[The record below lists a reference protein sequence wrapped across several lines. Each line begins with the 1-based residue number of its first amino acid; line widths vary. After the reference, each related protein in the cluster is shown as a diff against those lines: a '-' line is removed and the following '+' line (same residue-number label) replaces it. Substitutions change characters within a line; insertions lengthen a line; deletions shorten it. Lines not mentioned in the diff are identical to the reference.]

1 MAYKA
6 KPFLVNEH
14 ASYRFADLAKL
25 PDTQLVMLAA
35 KKLFARVPEYVNA
48 FEAVS
53 LAGRFGADPGDYE
66 WEWISNPPSVR
77 WWRRAANGFE
87 SLFGWAAVVPR
98 GEFVEL
104 YGMVEVDEFSPFWP
118 DVIPEEAALELPQ
131 RAKIMARQN
140 TTRTEEDYLKD
151 LYREWF
157 KGASMLTM
165 LQPGQPAVRKG
176 TVREVERFRDAIKAL
191 LERSTKAALPSEVK
205 K

>member
-14 ASYRFADLAKL
+14 ATYRFADLSKL
-25 PDTQLVMLAA
+25 PDTQLVMLVP
-35 KKLFARVPEYVNA
+35 KKVFTRLPEFINA
-48 FEAVS
+48 YEAVS

-66 WEWISNPPSVR
+66 WEWISNPPSLR
-77 WWRRAANGFE
+77 WWRRSATGFE
-87 SLFGWAAVVPR
+87 SLFGWVAAVPR

-104 YGMVEVDEFSPFWP
+104 YGMVEVDENSSFWP

-140 TTRTEEDYLKD
+140 TTRSEDAFLKD

-157 KGASMLTM
+157 KNAGMLTIF
-165 LQPGQPAVRKG
+165 QAGQPAVRKG
-176 TVREVERFRDAIKAL
+176 TVREVERFRDAVKAL
-191 LERSTKAALPSEVK
+191 LERATKTALPSEVNK
-205 K
+205 